1 MDDIRS
7 KIVRKGICLYA
18 GVRKYGVY
26 LCKEDILYGTG
37 DYEDAPGIAD
47 DQNMECYTV
56 YFGDLLDVNTI
67 RASAGQYK
75 SFEKAVEAAES
86 SEGFQNWEVAMDNH
100 VGFISYSDKEREI
113 VRKGVDAIRE
123 VLMGSDS
130 GKKKSLL
137 LALDWFMDPYYK
149 QDHYIAEFR
158 DELIDLL
165 QTVVISS
172 NDDEVSDDALVLL
185 DSYAWPPFEILEKNM
200 EMISEQMKPYVLE
213 MINIGRE

>member
-1 MDDIRS
+1 
-7 KIVRKGICLYA
+7 
-18 GVRKYGVY
+18 
-26 LCKEDILYGTG
+26 
-37 DYEDAPGIAD
+37 
-47 DQNMECYTV
+47 
-56 YFGDLLDVNTI
+56 
-67 RASAGQYK
+67 
-75 SFEKAVEAAES
+75 
-86 SEGFQNWEVAMDNH
+86 MDNH

>member
-185 DSYAWPPFEILEKNM
+185 DSYAWVRHE
-200 EMISEQMKPYVLE
+200 VA
-213 MINIGRE
+213 

>member
-18 GVRKYGVY
+18 GVRMYGVY

-56 YFGDLLDVNTI
+56 YFGDLLDDNTI

-200 EMISEQMKPYVLE
+200 EMISKQMKPYVLE